1 LAWAACEPACVRRSY
16 NGVLESIGEFV
27 GYVKQSKSKIERI
40 RKLYAIMSTVTDLD
54 GIGF

>member
-1 LAWAACEPACVRRSY
+1 MSQHVSGEAIC